1 MIFGKTCFF
10 YDFGLK
16 LRNLSYKSDEKSL
29 VLHKKQN
36 TMVNNNF
43 KQALHLGMKLA
54 VVLVGACMFAHVGM
68 DFTFSFIFL
77 WKGLSNMKKKGR

>member
-1 MIFGKTCFF
+1 MKNPKFCTKKRKT
-10 YDFGLK
+10 
-16 LRNLSYKSDEKSL
+16 
-29 VLHKKQN
+29 
-36 TMVNNNF
+36 MANNNF

>member
-1 MIFGKTCFF
+1 MGSKNEIF
-10 YDFGLK
+10 LQ
-16 LRNLSYKSDEKSL
+16 
-29 VLHKKQN
+29 KQY
-36 TMVNNNF
+36 TMAKNNF

-54 VVLVGACMFAHVGM
+54 VVLVGAYMFAHVSM

>member
-1 MIFGKTCFF
+1 MA
-10 YDFGLK
+10 
-16 LRNLSYKSDEKSL
+16 
-29 VLHKKQN
+29 
-36 TMVNNNF
+36 NNNF

-77 WKGLSNMKKKGR
+77 WKGLSNMKKKGHCPPFFLHFACHNMLDKIPFKQYSNVI

>member
-1 MIFGKTCFF
+1 MA
-10 YDFGLK
+10 
-16 LRNLSYKSDEKSL
+16 
-29 VLHKKQN
+29 
-36 TMVNNNF
+36 NNNF

-54 VVLVGACMFAHVGM
+54 VVLVGAYMFAHVGM

>member
-1 MIFGKTCFF
+1 MA
-10 YDFGLK
+10 
-16 LRNLSYKSDEKSL
+16 
-29 VLHKKQN
+29 
-36 TMVNNNF
+36 NNNF

-77 WKGLSNMKKKGR
+77 WKGLSNMTKKGR